1 MSMLKQGYTI
11 LGVWM
16 MIQLFTACANI
27 IPPSGGARDSL
38 APVLIGAF
46 PKDSATNVSPK
57 QVTLTFNEFVTLQ
70 NAQENIIISP
80 TIKST
85 PSI

>member
-1 MSMLKQGYTI
+1 
-11 LGVWM
+11 

-85 PSI
+85 PRFDYK